1 METISFA
8 LFLFLGALIIAS
20 SVGTVWAKNPVSSA
34 LFLILNFFA
43 LGGIYL
49 LLEAQFIA
57 VVQVIV
63 YAGAIMVLFL
73 FTIMLL
79 NLDDERALTEKFD
92 LQKGFGVLL
101 GGALL
106 VELLYVLG
114 MKIQLP
120 EKTPAIPPSE
130 IGAAKNIGREL
141 ITNFLFPFEI
151 VSVLLLLAI
160 IGAIV
165 LAKKN
170 FPNPPS
176 ERQT

>member
-1 METISFA
+1 METISFI
-8 LFLFLGALIIAS
+8 LFLFLGALVIVGSI
-20 SVGTVWAKNPVSSA
+20 GTVWSRNPVTSA
-34 LFLILNFFA
+34 LFLVLNFFA

-79 NLDDERALTEKFD
+79 NLDDERALKEKFD
-92 LQKGFGVLL
+92 LQKGFGVLFGSL
-101 GGALL
+101 LL
-106 VELLYVLG
+106 VEFLYILG
-114 MKIQLP
+114 LKSNVPDRPPTTL
-120 EKTPAIPPSE
+120 TPVE
-130 IGAAKNIGREL
+130 LGEAKNIGREL

-151 VSVLLLLAI
+151 ISILLLLAI
-160 IGAIV
+160 VGAIV

-170 FPNPPS
+170 FNPNS
-176 ERQT
+176 